1 MIMLMFL
8 SAGCGSASP
17 IPEQPDLQAVDL
29 ILPEGAVTWEWIID
43 PCPDFN
49 PSMPAYGLPLQAGEL
64 INSIPLLEMLSLP
77 ELPIGLLE
85 NGFSVSEAPWL
96 GDEPVRAFST
106 LRDDRIPVYVSSG
119 IVLHLLHIFFD
130 QSLAY
135 IEEEYL
141 FRDLTVLVDHL
152 YMLAMER
159 GDELS
164 AAYLAVGAS
173 LLNPSFEA
181 APSIAHTVSA
191 ELDLIESASGFGE
204 SPIFGYSEDYSQ
216 YIPRGHYDS
225 SERLSRYFLA
235 SMWFGRMTF
244 ILHGGEPYGDNA
256 EYLISE
262 ERAMEQT
269 FAALAIAADMKTD
282 APGEITLGD
291 IWKRIYG
298 ATALF
303 AGFSDDLSVPEYS
316 RGISDLIQ
324 LESLDPVLP
333 DRDLYI
339 QFIEFTDS
347 LYAPPAIYSGT
358 GESGLPPGGDTG
370 ELAMKTMGFR
380 LLGQRYAPDSQVLGS
395 LVFPAVGASVTG
407 DLRTMPTGLDVAA
420 VMGSAEARDL
430 LTELGCFAFEGYG
443 EILTSLEDLIAS
455 FEPDDW
461 HSTLY
466 MSWLGLLRMGIE
478 PLEEGYPT
486 YMLTSE
492 WGLAGLSRFLSS
504 WAMLRHDTILYIKQS
519 YTAQTISMPPSRL
532 QPSAG
537 FVEPL
542 PQVYHEAAGILAML
556 SDALE
561 DMEMLDSEIAGRLNA
576 AGAFI
581 LELRDISIQELEGVP
596 LSGEQTSFLGSIPA
610 LLLSLVEQGADTELG
625 SETSLIADVHT
636 DQNTGEAL
644 EVASG
649 NLDLMTVVFIRPDGR
664 LEAAAG
670 PVLSYYELT
679 VPQSARLTDREW
691 REMLSSGVAR
701 PWWTERYIHSPFTA
715 DFTPVHPSP
724 VR

>member
-1 MIMLMFL
+1 MLLMFL
-8 SAGCGSASP
+8 AAGCGSASP
-17 IPEQPDLQAVDL
+17 ITAQPDHPAVHL
-29 ILPEGAVTWEWIID
+29 ILPEATCTWEWGFD

-49 PSMPAYGLPLQAGEL
+49 SSMPAYGLPLQAEEL
-64 INSIPLLEMLSLP
+64 MNGIPLLEILSLS
-77 ELPIGLLE
+77 ELPAGLLE
-85 NGFSVSEAPWL
+85 NGFSVSKASWL

-106 LRDDRIPVYVSSG
+106 LRNDRVPVYVSSG

-135 IEEEYL
+135 LEEEYL
-141 FRDLTVLVDHL
+141 LHDLATLVDHL

-159 GDELS
+159 DDELS

-173 LLNPSFEA
+173 LLSPSFDVD
-181 APSIAHTVSA
+181 PSIALTVSA
-191 ELDLIESASGFGE
+191 ELDLIESASGFAE
-204 SPIFGYSEDYSQ
+204 SPIFGYYEDYSQ

-244 ILHGGEPYGDNA
+244 ILHGGEPYGENA
-256 EYLISE
+256 EYLVSE

-269 FAALAIAADMKTD
+269 CAALAIAADMKTD

-291 IWKRIYG
+291 VWERIYG
-298 ATALF
+298 TTTLF

-316 RGISDLIQ
+316 RGLSDLTG
-324 LESLDPVLP
+324 LESLDPGLL
-333 DRDLYI
+333 DRNLYNR
-339 QFIEFTDS
+339 FIELVDS

-358 GESGLPPGGDTG
+358 GESGLPPGGYAG

-380 LLGQRYAPDSQVLGS
+380 LLGQRYAPDSQILGS
-395 LVFPAVGASVTG
+395 LVFPAVGASATG

-430 LTELGCFAFEGYG
+430 LEELDCFAFERYW
-443 EILTSLEDLIAS
+443 EILTSLEDQVAS
-455 FEPDDW
+455 FGPEAW

-556 SDALE
+556 SDAL
-561 DMEMLDSEIAGRLNA
+561 DGMEMLDAELAGRLDA
-576 AGAFI
+576 AGAFV

-596 LSGEQTSFLGSIPA
+596 LSGEQASFLGSIPA
-610 LLLSLVEQGADTELG
+610 LLLSLVEQGAETEQG
-625 SETSLIADVHT
+625 SETSLVADVHT
-636 DQNTGEAL
+636 DQNTGEVL

-649 NLDLMTVVFIRPDGR
+649 NLDLMTVVFVRPDGR

-701 PWWTERYIHSPFTA
+701 PWWTERYIHSPFAA
-715 DFTPVHPSP
+715 DFSPVHPSP
-724 VR
+724 IR